1 MAAQIR
7 LEELQ
12 SARGSDVIDAQG
24 EKVGELEDIYYDDDS
39 GQPEWIGVKSGMINK
54 TKHLVPLEGAQQS
67 DGSLRI
73 AYPKDRV
80 EDTPEIDDEHIS
92 PATEAELYRIY
103 GLQAPMGYA
112 ADDQA
117 SALDEPAM
125 GQAGET
131 RSEPMAGRS
140 GDTDEAGVTLHEE
153 QARIGKQRR
162 PAGTARLHKWVET
175 DTVTEDVA
183 LQQDRAEVR
192 REPVNEAAPGAE
204 LREETVEMELGR
216 EEPIVEK
223 ETRATERVALDRET
237 DIDHEE
243 VSTRI
248 GREHAEVEQDDD
260 RPGRGL

>member
-12 SARGSDVIDAQG
+12 SARGADVIDVQG
-24 EKVGELEDIYYDDDS
+24 EKVGELEDIYYDDDT
-39 GQPEWIGVKSGMINK
+39 GQPEWIGVKSGMVNK
-54 TKHLVPLEGAQQS
+54 AKHLVPLEGARQAG
-67 DGSLRI
+67 GSLRI
-73 AYPKDRV
+73 AFPKDRV
-80 EDTPEIDDEHIS
+80 EDTPEIEEEHIS
-92 PATEAELYRIY
+92 PRTEAELYRIY
-103 GLQAPMGYA
+103 GLQTPIGF
-112 ADDQA
+112 DSQGQT
-117 SALDEPAM
+117 
-125 GQAGET
+125 GQAGEA

-162 PAGTARLHKWVET
+162 PAGTARLRKWVET

-192 REPVNEAAPGAE
+192 REPVNEAAPGAQ

-237 DIDHEE
+237 DTEHEE

-248 GREHAEVEQDDD
+248 GREHAEVEQADD

>member
-1 MAAQIR
+1 MAAQIG

-24 EKVGELEDIYYDDDS
+24 EKVGQLEDIYYDDDS

-80 EDTPEIDDEHIS
+80 EGTPEINEEHIS

-103 GLQAPMGYA
+103 ELQAPTGHV
-112 ADDQA
+112 ADDQPQGRA
-117 SALDEPAM
+117 NEA
-125 GQAGET
+125 

-162 PAGTARLHKWVET
+162 PAGTARLRKWVET

-183 LQQDRAEVR
+183 LEQDRAEVR
-192 REPVNEAAPGAE
+192 REPVNESAPGAE

-237 DIDHEE
+237 DTEHEE

>member
-12 SARGSDVIDAQG
+12 SARGADVIDAQG

-54 TKHLVPLEGAQQS
+54 TKHLVPLEGARQA
-67 DGSLRI
+67 DGSVRI

-80 EDTPEIDDEHIS
+80 EDTPEIDEEHIS

-103 GLQAPMGYA
+103 GLQAPVGYEA
-112 ADDQA
+112 Q
-117 SALDEPAM
+117 
-125 GQAGET
+125 GQPGRAGEA
-131 RSEPMAGRS
+131 RNEPMAERS
-140 GDTDEAGVTLHEE
+140 ADTDEAGVTLHEE

-162 PAGTARLHKWVET
+162 PAGTARLRKWVET

-204 LREETVEMELGR
+204 LREESVEMELGR

-237 DIDHEE
+237 DTEHEE

-248 GREHAEVEQDDD
+248 GREHAEVEQDDE